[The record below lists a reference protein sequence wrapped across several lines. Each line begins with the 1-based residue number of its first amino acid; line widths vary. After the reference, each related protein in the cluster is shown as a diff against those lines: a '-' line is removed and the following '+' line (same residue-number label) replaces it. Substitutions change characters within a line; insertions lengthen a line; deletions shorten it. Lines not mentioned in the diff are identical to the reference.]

1 MARTMTAADFVRMIR
16 RAAARV
22 EAEHATLTRLDSVCG
37 DGDHGTTM
45 QRAMA
50 NAIKAAS
57 EAAGEAAA
65 GDLPALVEAVA
76 WAVLGTDGGATGP
89 LFGSF
94 FLGMSEGL
102 KSVAA
107 HDAVGVA
114 TSFEAGLASI
124 RKQTPAQPGD
134 KTMLDALLP
143 GVEAMRKAATEG
155 GDLGTALARA
165 ADAAEA
171 GAKATAPM
179 RARLGRARNLGDRSI
194 GSPDP
199 GATSV
204 GLLFRG
210 FADAFSE

>member
-1 MARTMTAADFVRMIR
+1 MARTMTAPDFTRMLR
-16 RAAARV
+16 AAAARV
-22 EAEHATLTRLDSVCG
+22 DAEVATLSRLDSVCG

-45 QRAMA
+45 KRAIG
-50 NAIKAAS
+50 NAVQAADGA
-57 EAAGEAAA
+57 AAG

-76 WAVLGTDGGATGP
+76 WAVLGTDGGATCP
-89 LFGSF
+89 LFGSV
-94 FLGMSEGL
+94 FLGLSEGL
-102 KSVAA
+102 RSVQS
-107 HDAVGVA
+107 HDTVGVA
-114 TSFEAGLASI
+114 AAFEAGLAAV

-134 KTMLDALLP
+134 KTMIDALLP
-143 GVEAMRKAATEG
+143 AVEMLRKAASEG
-155 GDLGTALARA
+155 ADLPAALARA

-171 GAKATAPM
+171 AAKATAPM

-210 FADAFSE
+210 FADAMQAS

>member
-1 MARTMTAADFVRMIR
+1 MAKTLTVPDFVRMLG
-16 RAAARV
+16 RAA
-22 EAEHATLTRLDSVCG
+22 EKIESENATLTRLDSTCG
-37 DGDHGTTM
+37 DGDHGITM
-45 QRAMA
+45 KRAMA
-50 NAIKAAS
+50 NAGKAAAG
-57 EAAGEAAA
+57 AAG

-76 WAVLGTDGGATGP
+76 WAVMGTDGGATGP

-94 FLGMSEGL
+94 FLGLSEGL
-102 KSVAA
+102 KSVGA

-114 TSFEAGLASI
+114 TSFEAGLAAI

-134 KTMLDALLP
+134 KTMLDAMIP
-143 GVEAMRKAATEG
+143 GVEALRKAATEG
-155 GDLGTALARA
+155 GDLGTVLARA

-194 GSPDP
+194 GSEDA

-204 GLLFRG
+204 GLIFRG
-210 FADAFSE
+210 FAEALSQ

>member
-50 NAIKAAS
+50 NAIKAA
-57 EAAGEAAA
+57 GEAAA

-102 KSVAA
+102 KSVAV

-114 TSFEAGLASI
+114 TAFEAGLASI

>member
-50 NAIKAAS
+50 NAGK
-57 EAAGEAAA
+57 AAGEAAA

-124 RKQTPAQPGD
+124 RKQTPAHKP
-134 KTMLDALLP
+134 MLAALLP

-171 GAKATAPM
+171 GAHATAPM